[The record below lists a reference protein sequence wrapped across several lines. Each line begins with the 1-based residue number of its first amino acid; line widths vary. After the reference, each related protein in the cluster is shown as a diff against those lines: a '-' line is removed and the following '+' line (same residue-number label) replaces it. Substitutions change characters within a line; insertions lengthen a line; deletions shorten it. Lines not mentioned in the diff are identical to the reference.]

1 MDVSLNNGT
10 SHKKIFFKKL
20 VKIMNNQ
27 FSKCIKYSKETD
39 ERELLIMKG
48 QMNVDYNK
56 WFTKGMQVEFISYDE
71 FGVLGQYVQVR
82 NDKMQVMWIDKKAIS
97 WE

>member
-1 MDVSLNNGT
+1 
-10 SHKKIFFKKL
+10 
-20 VKIMNNQ
+20 
-27 FSKCIKYSKETD
+27 
-39 ERELLIMKG
+39 MKG